1 MCLLVTWCVV
11 GGLVT
16 DIPPRKRRDSYDII
30 MEILKN
36 AKNGE
41 RKTSLMYKSSLS
53 FTQLEKY
60 LNALKK
66 AGFITEESGVW
77 KTTEKGLH
85 VIEFCEL
92 CCRLIEEVP

>member
-1 MCLLVTWCVV
+1 MTEK
-11 GGLVT
+11 
-16 DIPPRKRRDSYDII
+16 PRRRRARHDII

-41 RKTSLMYKSSLS
+41 KKTSLMYKSSLS
-53 FTQLEKY
+53 FTQLEQY

-66 AGFITEESGVW
+66 TGFITEKGGFW

-85 VIEFCEL
+85 VIEACEICL
-92 CCRLIEEVP
+92 RLTKEVK

>member
-1 MCLLVTWCVV
+1 MTEKPRRRRTRHTIVV
-11 GGLVT
+11 
-16 DIPPRKRRDSYDII
+16 
-30 MEILKN
+30 EILKN

-53 FTQLEKY
+53 FTQIEQY

-66 AGFITEESGVW
+66 TGFITEKSGFW

-85 VIEFCEL
+85 VIEACEL
-92 CCRLIEEVP
+92 CLRLTKEVK